1 MDESFLGGLIMHVK
15 NLRRPV
21 AALLVFFTV
30 STLAA
35 ERQNV
40 GRDDQALQRIAV
52 SATLGEAFGLSRREA
67 LSEVRSITDSRGVTH
82 THYAQTYQGVPVWGE
97 RLVVGRD
104 IRRQATYAR
113 GALVLDLASDIGD
126 VSPGL
131 SSADVLSTMKDVAQ
145 LRSRTVAR
153 LLFRDES
160 SELVIYLDGKTAK
173 LAFAVRFFA
182 DTFEGGQPTRPTFL
196 VDASSGEILFEYEG
210 LAHTEIGTGPGGNEK
225 TLQYEYGTDFGYL
238 DVDENGASCTM
249 NNANVKTV
257 DLNHGTTGSTAFS
270 YGCPRNIYKQI
281 NGAFSPLNDAHFFG
295 GVVFNMYNDWL
306 STAPLTFQ
314 LTMRVHYGTNYE
326 NAFWDG
332 SSMTFGDGDT
342 RFYPLVGLD
351 VAAHEVS
358 HGFTEQ
364 NSGLLYFG
372 QSGGINESFS
382 DIAGEAA
389 DVYMRGSTNFQLGAE
404 IFKAEGEA
412 LRYMYDP
419 PLDGYSID
427 HTSGYYSGLDVH
439 YSSGIFNKAFYLLA
453 TTSGWD
459 VRKSF
464 EVFSRANLLYWTPG
478 STFDEAFD
486 GVFDAAGDLAY
497 STADVTAAFGAVG
510 VPVPPPDPSCD
521 STNTTP
527 LSNGVSSGNV
537 SATTGEWKCWT
548 LYVPPDALTLEV
560 VVRDKTKRRINGGDA
575 DLYIKDG
582 SSPIVDMWDGTPS
595 GNYVCGSY
603 SPDSNEQCDIP
614 NSSTPGAPAAATWYF
629 AVYAWATYPA
639 IDVIAT
645 FTLDTGEPAPPT
657 GGITATASE
666 KGGRNKKF
674 VQVRWEGATSSTVD
688 IHRDRDGSMST
699 FQGEANDSSYKDDG
713 GLAGDDYQVCESGST
728 SACSDLV
735 TAN

>member
-1 MDESFLGGLIMHVK
+1 MRIE
-15 NLRRPV
+15 NLRKLLAV
-21 AALLVFFTV
+21 ALIFFAT

-40 GRDDQALQRIAV
+40 GRDQHAVQRIAIA
-52 SATLGEAFGLSRREA
+52 ATLGEAVGLSRREA

-82 THYAQTYQGVPVWGE
+82 THYQQTHLGVPVWGE

-104 IRRQATYAR
+104 KRQQATYVR
-113 GALVLDLASDIGD
+113 GALIRNLENDITD
-126 VSPGL
+126 ATPGL
-131 SSADVLSTMKDVAQ
+131 SADDVLSAMKDIAQ
-145 LRSRTVAR
+145 SRSRSVAR

-160 SELVIYLDGKTAK
+160 LQLVIYLHGKTAK

-182 DTFEGGQPTRPTFL
+182 DTFQGGQPTRPTFL

-210 LAHTEIGTGPGGNEK
+210 LTHTESGTGPGGNEK
-225 TLQYEYGTDFGYL
+225 TGQYEYGTNFGVL
-238 DVDENGASCTM
+238 DVGESGTTCTM
-249 NNANVKTV
+249 NNTNVKTV

-270 YGCPRNIYKQI
+270 FGCPRNTYKAI

-306 STAPLTFQ
+306 KIPPLDFQ

-364 NSGLLYFG
+364 HSDLIYAG

-389 DVYMRGSTNFQLGAE
+389 DVYMRLSTDFKVGAE
-404 IFKAEGEA
+404 IFKAPDEA

-419 PLDGYSID
+419 PLDGASID
-427 HTSGYYSGLDVH
+427 HTSGYYSGIDVH

-453 TTSGWD
+453 TTHGWD
-459 VRKSF
+459 VRTAF
-464 EVFSRANLLYWTPG
+464 EVFARANQIYWTPG
-478 STFDEAFD
+478 STFDDAFD
-486 GVFDAAGDLAY
+486 DLITAAIDLGY
-497 STADVTAAFGAVG
+497 SASDVTAAFEIVG
-510 VPVPPPDPSCD
+510 VPVPPPAPVCND
-521 STNTTP
+521 SNTTP
-527 LSNGVSSGNV
+527 LSNGISSGNT

-548 LYVPPDALTLEV
+548 LDVPAGAQTLDV

-582 SSPIVDMWDGTPS
+582 ASPAVSTWDSTPT
-595 GNYVCGSY
+595 GDFVCGSY
-603 SPDSNEQCDIP
+603 SPDSNEECLVP
-614 NSSTPGAPAAATWYF
+614 EPGTSGTPAVGIWYF
-629 AVYAWATYPA
+629 AVHAWSSYPSIEITA
-639 IDVIAT
+639 SA
-645 FTLDTGEPAPPT
+645 TLDPGDPPPPT
-657 GGITATASE
+657 ADITVTASV
-666 KGGRNKKF
+666 KGGGTKKF
-674 VQVRWEGATSSTVD
+674 VQVRWEGATSSSVV
-688 IHRDRDGSMST
+688 IHRDSYGSTSTLTTTNDG
-699 FQGEANDSSYKDDG
+699 SYKDNS
-713 GLAGDDYQVCESGST
+713 GLADDVYRVCETAPASG
-728 SACSDLV
+728 CSDSV

>member
-1 MDESFLGGLIMHVK
+1 MHLRD
-15 NLRRPV
+15 LRRPI
-21 AALLVFFTV
+21 AALLVFFAV

-35 ERQNV
+35 ERQDV
-40 GRDDQALQRIAV
+40 GRDRQALQRIHTA
-52 SATLGEAFGLSRREA
+52 ATLAEAFGLSRREA
-67 LSEVRSITDSRGVTH
+67 LLEARSITDSNGVTH
-82 THYAQTYQGVPVWGE
+82 THYKQTYLGVPVWGE

-104 IRRQATYAR
+104 RSQRATHAR
-113 GALVLDLASDIGD
+113 GALIRNLASDITD

-131 SSADVLSTMKDVAQ
+131 SPDDVLSAMKDIAQ
-145 LRSRTVAR
+145 LRSRSVAR
-153 LLFRDES
+153 LLFQDES
-160 SELVIYLDGKTAK
+160 SELVIYRDGKTAK
-173 LAFAVRFFA
+173 LAFVVRFFA

-196 VDASSGEILFEYEG
+196 VDANSGEILFEYEG
-210 LAHTEIGTGPGGNEK
+210 LTNSELIGTGPGGNDK
-225 TLQYEYGTDFGYL
+225 TGQYEYGTDFGYL
-238 DVDENGASCTM
+238 DVDVSGANCTM
-249 NNANVKTV
+249 NNDNVKTV
-257 DLNHGTTGSTAFS
+257 DLNNGTTGSTAFS
-270 YGCPRNIYKQI
+270 YGCPRNTHKAV

-295 GVVFNMYNDWL
+295 GVVFDMYNDWL
-306 STAPLTFQ
+306 NVPPLTFQ
-314 LTMRVHYGTNYE
+314 LTMRVHYSTNYE
-326 NAFWDG
+326 NAFWAG

-389 DVYMRGSTNFQLGAE
+389 DVYLRGTTNFQLGAE

-453 TTSGWD
+453 TTEGWD
-459 VRKSF
+459 VQKAF
-464 EVFSRANLLYWTPG
+464 EVFSLANQLYWTPG
-478 STFDEAFD
+478 STFDSAYF
-486 GVFDAAGDLAY
+486 GLIDAAGDLTY
-497 STADVTAAFGAVG
+497 STDDVTDAFGAVG
-510 VPVPPPDPSCD
+510 VPVPPPGPACD

-527 LSNGVSSGNV
+527 LGNGVSSGIV
-537 SATTGEWKCWT
+537 SAITGEWKCWT
-548 LYVPPDALTLEV
+548 LDVPADALTLDV
-560 VVRDKTKRRINGGDA
+560 VVRDKTKRRVDGGDA

-582 SSPIVDMWDGTPS
+582 SSPIVDIWDGTPS
-595 GNYVCGSY
+595 GDYVCGSY

-614 NSSTPGAPAAATWYF
+614 NSSTPGTPAAGTWFF
-629 AVYAWATYPA
+629 AINAWSAYSAIEVIGTY
-639 IDVIAT
+639 
-645 FTLDTGEPAPPT
+645 TLDTGEPAPPT
-657 GGITATASE
+657 GGITVTANE
-666 KGGRNKKF
+666 KGGSNKKF

-688 IHRDRDGSMST
+688 IHRTRDGSMST
-699 FQGEANDSSYKDDG
+699 LVTANDGSYKDNNGRALDV
-713 GLAGDDYQVCESGST
+713 YQVCETGST
-728 SACSDLV
+728 SACSDPV